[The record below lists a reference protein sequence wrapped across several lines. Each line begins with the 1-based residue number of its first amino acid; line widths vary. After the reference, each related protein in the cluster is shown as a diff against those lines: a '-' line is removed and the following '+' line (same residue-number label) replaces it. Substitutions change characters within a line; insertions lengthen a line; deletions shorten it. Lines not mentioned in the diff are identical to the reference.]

1 MSNAIGFDMHVY
13 FSFLLKTQLLV
24 IFFVIQLIAR
34 INLFKHKSKKVTSM
48 CLQIWMDICKGVI
61 IIERITAA
69 APSRSE
75 KQVTFFT
82 SDYAPPFTDCR
93 RSIKCTST

>member
-1 MSNAIGFDMHVY
+1 
-13 FSFLLKTQLLV
+13 
-24 IFFVIQLIAR
+24 
-34 INLFKHKSKKVTSM
+34 M